1 MGGTT
6 AAKRGWGTERGR
18 NMRSDGER
26 ERAQRKRKQEGER
39 EPSAEKVLGRL
50 KAQSEGLLRPSG

>member
-1 MGGTT
+1 VGGTT
-6 AAKRGWGTERGR
+6 AAKRGWGTKRGR

-26 ERAQRKRKQEGER
+26 AQRERKQEGEW

-50 KAQSEGLLRPSG
+50 KAQSEGLLRPSC